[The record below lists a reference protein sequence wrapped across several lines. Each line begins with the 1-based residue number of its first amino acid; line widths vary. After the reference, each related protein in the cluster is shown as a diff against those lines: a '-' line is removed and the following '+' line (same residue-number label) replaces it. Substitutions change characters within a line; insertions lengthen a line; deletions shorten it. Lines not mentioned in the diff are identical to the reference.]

1 MNAIYNMEKHDFE
14 NALNELLKAKLIF
27 EQIASF

>member
-1 MNAIYNMEKHDFE
+1 MDATFNMEKHDYE
-14 NALNELLKAKLIF
+14 EALNSLLKSKLIF

>member
-1 MNAIYNMEKHDFE
+1 MDATFNMEKHDYE
-14 NALNELLKAKLIF
+14 EALNHLLKSKLIF